1 MHNLQLF
8 IQNCFNLKETYVKT
22 HWWKATQLQW
32 VQLFS
37 CKIQLSEDACWMFAH
52 KIDIC
57 SYSYMQVQLA
67 WRCIFKA
74 FPQKRGLTPMLKN
87 PTQNIWSVAE
97 VLAFYENKLTTKRWQ
112 TIAIVIAIHE
122 TTSTGWDIIY
132 FIFSSFVIVLEKL
145 GITSSFKKNMK
156 HKKVQTITDFFLLNY
171 CNGIH
176 SLGPRHS
183 LNDHIIRKKCINNII
198 IGVGNPDD

>member
-1 MHNLQLF
+1 MRSHGSSPSVTIRANLFQLWRNIETLSKCTICNYLCKLF
-8 IQNCFNLKETYVKT
+8 FNLKETYVKT
-22 HWWKATQLQW
+22 HWWKTTQLQW

-57 SYSYMQVQLA
+57 SYSYMLDQLA
-67 WRCIFKA
+67 WRCIFKG
-74 FPQKRGLTPMLKN
+74 FLQKRGLKPMLKN

-122 TTSTGWDIIY
+122 TTSTGWDIFY
-132 FIFSSFVIVLEKL
+132 FIFSSFVIVLKKL
-145 GITSSFKKNMK
+145 GMTSSFKKFE
-156 HKKVQTITDFFLLNY
+156 I
-171 CNGIH
+171 
-176 SLGPRHS
+176 
-183 LNDHIIRKKCINNII
+183 
-198 IGVGNPDD
+198 

>member
-1 MHNLQLF
+1 MQTCFNSEETLIQVHNLQLF
-8 IQNCFNLKETYVKT
+8 VQTFFNLKETYVKT

-67 WRCIFKA
+67 WRCIFKG
-74 FPQKRGLTPMLKN
+74 FPQKRELTPMLKN

-112 TIAIVIAIHE
+112 TID
-122 TTSTGWDIIY
+122 TWDNWY
-132 FIFSSFVIVLEKL
+132 RME
-145 GITSSFKKNMK
+145 
-156 HKKVQTITDFFLLNY
+156 HYLLHILCI
-171 CNGIH
+171 CN
-176 SLGPRHS
+176 S
-183 LNDHIIRKKCINNII
+183 D
-198 IGVGNPDD
+198 

>member
-8 IQNCFNLKETYVKT
+8 VQTFFNLKETYVKT

-67 WRCIFKA
+67 WRCIFKG

-132 FIFSSFVIVLEKL
+132 FIFSSFVIVLKKL
-145 GITSSFKKNMK
+145 GMTSSFKKIWNI
-156 HKKVQTITDFFLLNY
+156 KKYKQLQIFFFW
-171 CNGIH
+171 
-176 SLGPRHS
+176 
-183 LNDHIIRKKCINNII
+183 II
-198 IGVGNPDD
+198 VMEFTV

>member
-1 MHNLQLF
+1 MQTCFNSEETLIQVHNLQLF
-8 IQNCFNLKETYVKT
+8 VQTFFNLKETYVKT

-97 VLAFYENKLTTKRWQ
+97 VLAFYENKLTKRWQ
-112 TIAIVIAIHE
+112 TID
-122 TTSTGWDIIY
+122 TWDNWY
-132 FIFSSFVIVLEKL
+132 RME
-145 GITSSFKKNMK
+145 
-156 HKKVQTITDFFLLNY
+156 HYLLHILCI
-171 CNGIH
+171 CN
-176 SLGPRHS
+176 S
-183 LNDHIIRKKCINNII
+183 D
-198 IGVGNPDD
+198 

>member
-1 MHNLQLF
+1 MRNIPPLNKPSFTLKCLIYLWQTWRLSRSWWPSLWPPAAAEGERSGYF
-8 IQNCFNLKETYVKT
+8 YNLKETYVKT

-67 WRCIFKA
+67 WRCIFKG

-97 VLAFYENKLTTKRWQ
+97 VLAFYENKLTKRWQ
-112 TIAIVIAIHE
+112 TID
-122 TTSTGWDIIY
+122 TWD
-132 FIFSSFVIVLEKL
+132 
-145 GITSSFKKNMK
+145 N
-156 HKKVQTITDFFLLNY
+156 
-171 CNGIH
+171 
-176 SLGPRHS
+176 
-183 LNDHIIRKKCINNII
+183 
-198 IGVGNPDD
+198 